1 MESTKTVSLRVD
13 RGYYDRILFESEQR
27 GINTSEWIE
36 SKIAI
41 AEKVKKS
48 KKEILDRMESI
59 LASEKQDSIV
69 NLIRIRKLI
78 RFVQQEL

>member
-27 GINTSEWIE
+27 GINISVWIE

-41 AEKVKKS
+41 ADNVKKS
-48 KKEILDRMESI
+48 KKEILNRIESI
-59 LASEKQDSIV
+59 LASERQDSNV
-69 NLIRIRKLI
+69 NLIRIRKLF
-78 RFVQQEL
+78 RYVEQEL